1 MTVERHCSTHI
12 DMKYDVTEL
21 NLYEI
26 QSPTD
31 TGIFFFFFA
40 DIRDLKKIQYWY
52 IDWYAC
58 IYRI

>member
-1 MTVERHCSTHI
+1 MTVEHHCSTHI

-31 TGIFFFFFA
+31 TGIFFFFLP
-40 DIRDLKKIQYWY
+40 ILGI
-52 IDWYAC
+52 
-58 IYRI
+58 

>member
-21 NLYEI
+21 NPYEI

-31 TGIFFFFFA
+31 TGNFFFFA
-40 DIRDLKKIQYWY
+40 NISDFKKIQY
-52 IDWYAC
+52 
-58 IYRI
+58 